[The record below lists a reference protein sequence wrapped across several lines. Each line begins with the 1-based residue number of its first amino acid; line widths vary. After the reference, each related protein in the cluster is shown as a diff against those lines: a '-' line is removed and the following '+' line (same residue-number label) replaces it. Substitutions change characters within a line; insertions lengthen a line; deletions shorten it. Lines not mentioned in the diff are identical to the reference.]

1 MSAAIST
8 VKRLSKPIYRDV
20 TNIIRLL
27 SDKKL
32 IGASEDN
39 FSEKQKG
46 DFAARL
52 MQPVIKGMQG

>member
-39 FSEKQKG
+39 FSEK
-46 DFAARL
+46 
-52 MQPVIKGMQG
+52 